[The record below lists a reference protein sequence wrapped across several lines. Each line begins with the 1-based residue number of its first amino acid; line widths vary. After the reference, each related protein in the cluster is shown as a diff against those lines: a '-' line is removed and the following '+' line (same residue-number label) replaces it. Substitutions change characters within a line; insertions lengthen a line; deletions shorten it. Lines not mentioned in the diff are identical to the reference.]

1 MERGN
6 HVLGVGS
13 GGRVKH
19 LPRHHPA
26 AASLRV
32 TGCQEERGA
41 LSLAWRRAMTK
52 PIIFPVKQAM
62 NGYLLSTEGREE
74 EGQQTPRGAPL
85 RAR

>member
-1 MERGN
+1 MEKGN

-32 TGCQEERGA
+32 TACQEE
-41 LSLAWRRAMTK
+41 LAWRRAMTK

-62 NGYLLSTEGREE
+62 NGYLLSTDGRE
-74 EGQQTPRGAPL
+74 EGQQTPRGGRLSLRL